1 MCCDFVRVLFN
12 GQLTVFSDKS
22 RRLGKHSRTLSQ
34 HGLGYTRGWA
44 QVSEFSPT
52 LPFLHKWFPPYPSFP
67 LSKYQPALAQES
79 GSSQPQSKGGI
90 FTPLSEPSLDACFRS
105 EIQFRK
111 KKKKERPVSR
121 AFREWSKPTSVL
133 LSSYSLVLP
142 LHSSN
147 SHRLLLP
154 FFPRFSSSPP
164 LSCCSLTNSWAPHT
178 LPPDSRASADCHRNQ
193 KKPAHRPKVA
203 LCSFSWSLT
212 SEPFFRQPVTQQC
225 EHRRNFRA
233 ALARL
238 FHFQREMDELNHSA
252 VLHRPNTTGK
262 TCTHLC
268 ENASEPHST
277 RY

>member
-1 MCCDFVRVLFN
+1 MALGIHEGEHRCQNSLPLSPSFISGFLPIPVSRFPSINLPWRRRADHHSPKARE
-12 GQLTVFSDKS
+12 VFS
-22 RRLGKHSRTLSQ
+22 HPSQ
-34 HGLGYTRGWA
+34 SHPWM
-44 QVSEFSPT
+44 
-52 LPFLHKWFPPYPSFP
+52 
-67 LSKYQPALAQES
+67 PALDQ
-79 GSSQPQSKGGI
+79 K
-90 FTPLSEPSLDACFRS
+90 FSLG
-105 EIQFRK
+105 K